1 MSHIIPARNLG
12 CNRVIG
18 HTKLISCSRKN
29 QSQILTEWQAKN
41 INLAHPSLVLRQAVN
56 DSTLASPHHIWLAC
70 STCNLTGDVTTLL
83 PSPSSSH
90 RWVCVY
96 PAYINA
102 KKTLKEGRRI
112 PRDKATTTPL
122 CSEICDVCVSQG
134 LNAEVEG
141 KLYPREPIRDHI
153 HYGRVRVQLKDEEG
167 KPCNER
173 ITTSV
178 YG

>member
-1 MSHIIPARNLG
+1 ML
-12 CNRVIG
+12 
-18 HTKLISCSRKN
+18 
-29 QSQILTEWQAKN
+29 
-41 INLAHPSLVLRQAVN
+41 NLADVAMLKYRVPLL
-56 DSTLASPHHIWLAC
+56 LSPF
-70 STCNLTGDVTTLL
+70 
-83 PSPSSSH
+83 SSH

-141 KLYPREPIRDHI
+141 KLYPREHLRDHI
-153 HYGRVRVQLKDEEG
+153 HYGRVRVQLKNEEG
-167 KPCNER
+167 NPCNER
-173 ITTSV
+173 VTTSV
-178 YG
+178 YGWIGYWNIILSSPLLLSLTSPHFSTLKVMES